1 MTQRDSMTVR
11 AQRQRACVFIF
22 FFFVSKA
29 ANLLVF
35 PFFSLRQL
43 LVQRCMEAEI
53 VSHKIFFVKE
63 RNISRK

>member
-22 FFFVSKA
+22 FFVSKA
-29 ANLLVF
+29 ANLLVL